1 MRQLAY
7 WEQSQ
12 NAPDFADE
20 GIDNWRGLVE
30 DQAGMNFPEKLNR
43 WPKAPQLTSV
53 RIFLALTV
61 ALGADGL
68 QLLLNGPGWFG
79 PDQIIDVV
87 TMIVLSRVIGFHVLL
102 LPTFVVELVPVVD
115 DLPTW
120 TACAAAVILLRKRDQ
135 RGAAPPVPKPP
146 ERPVIDV

>member
-1 MRQLAY
+1 
-7 WEQSQ
+7 
-12 NAPDFADE
+12 
-20 GIDNWRGLVE
+20 
-30 DQAGMNFPEKLNR
+30 MNLPEKLSR

-61 ALGADGL
+61 ALVADGL

-87 TMIVLSRVIGFHVLL
+87 TMVIISRLIGFHVLL
-102 LPTFVVELVPVVD
+102 LPTFVIELVPVLE

-135 RGAAPPVPKPP
+135 RGTKPLTPPPQPP